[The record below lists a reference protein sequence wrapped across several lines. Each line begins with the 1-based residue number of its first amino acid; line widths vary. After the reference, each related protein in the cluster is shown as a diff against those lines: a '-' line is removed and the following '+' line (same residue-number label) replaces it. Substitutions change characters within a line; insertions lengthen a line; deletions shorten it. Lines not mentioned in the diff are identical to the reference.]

1 MQSGEES
8 FRDGRSHVFLARA
21 THSQGHRRPRRGG
34 QGGGVPR
41 DSPLASPPAFAWL
54 GVAHVPPAAPVG
66 GEPDPRAINAAAR
79 ARSVPPAPGSH
90 PVRAASRLAAPQATA
105 FAQRPLPG
113 SRFRRALFLAV
124 RLPRAEPPAPRE
136 WPRPGA
142 PCHRGVAGPA
152 STSAARDEAS
162 RPGHNPQMR
171 RGDALWCGTEMFYP
185 VDKENDMDAR
195 RNEENVFERKGGKRL
210 HWSLGS

>member
-90 PVRAASRLAAPQATA
+90 PVRAASRRAAPQATA
-105 FAQRPLPG
+105 FAQRPLPAPAFAG
-113 SRFRRALFLAV
+113 LFFWLSGCPAQNHL
-124 RLPRAEPPAPRE
+124 RHASGPAPGRHVTAVS
-136 WPRPGA
+136 RA
-142 PCHRGVAGPA
+142 PPPHRRHG
-152 STSAARDEAS
+152 TR
-162 RPGHNPQMR
+162 R
-171 RGDALWCGTEMFYP
+171 RGQATTH
-185 VDKENDMDAR
+185 R
-195 RNEENVFERKGGKRL
+195 
-210 HWSLGS
+210 

>member
-90 PVRAASRLAAPQATA
+90 PVRAASRRAAPQATA
-105 FAQRPLPG
+105 FAQRPLPAPAFAG
-113 SRFRRALFLAV
+113 LFFGCPV
-124 RLPRAEPPAPRE
+124 APRRTTCATRVAP
-136 WPRPGA
+136 PRGA
-142 PCHRGVAGPA
+142 MSPRCRGPRRHIGGTGRGVE
-152 STSAARDEAS
+152 ARPQPTDEE
-162 RPGHNPQMR
+162 GGCVVVWN
-171 RGDALWCGTEMFYP
+171 
-185 VDKENDMDAR
+185 
-195 RNEENVFERKGGKRL
+195 RNVLSCR
-210 HWSLGS
+210 